1 MLLQWISIYDLV
13 VSHVADSIS
22 NYILFTFYLIKFRR
36 KLFTA
41 LIDRN
46 SYDQYKRI
54 LKTTVKDL
62 ISKSAQGCPFND
74 LDVYAGGL

>member
-1 MLLQWISIYDLV
+1 MLQWISICDLV

-22 NYILFTFYLIKFRR
+22 NYIFIMFYLIKFRR

-41 LIDRN
+41 LICRN

-54 LKTTVKDL
+54 VKPTVKDL

-74 LDVYAGGL
+74 FDVYAGGL

>member
-1 MLLQWISIYDLV
+1 M
-13 VSHVADSIS
+13 
-22 NYILFTFYLIKFRR
+22 FYLIKFRR

-41 LIDRN
+41 LICRN

-54 LKTTVKDL
+54 VKPTVKDL

-74 LDVYAGGL
+74 FDVYAGGL